1 MDGVG
6 VGGLGTDRTNPGNL
20 CEPRAEPLHSRIQ
33 VRECSMDVTAKL
45 LRLYQVEKQLRG
57 LQARLQ
63 AAEKF
68 LAEQDKDLGSLS
80 SRRSE
85 LEQQIKLLKALAGD
99 REGEVRRLDER
110 MATIRQ
116 QMDGA
121 QTNKEYQAFLTE
133 LNNYKVDR
141 DRLETAALEFMQK
154 VEDLNKTA
162 ETIEGQRSERDKVRG
177 VAQSDRE
184 ARHKEIATRLVEL
197 KAQRDQ
203 AAAEVP
209 GDVLQTLTRLLNQRG
224 EEAMA
229 SVQVADRKRHE
240 YTCGACQMSIPV
252 DAVSALLSRGKLTLC
267 ASCQCIL
274 YLDEDA
280 MKALN
285 PPKAGPKAGS
295 KK

>member
-1 MDGVG
+1 
-6 VGGLGTDRTNPGNL
+6 
-20 CEPRAEPLHSRIQ
+20 
-33 VRECSMDVTAKL
+33 MDVTAKL

-80 SRRSE
+80 SKRSE
-85 LEQQIKLLKALAGD
+85 LEHQIKLLRAQAGD
-99 REGEVRRLDER
+99 REGEVKRLDER
-110 MATIRQ
+110 MSTIRK

-154 VEDLNKTA
+154 VEDLSKTV
-162 ETIEGQRSERDKVRG
+162 ETVEGQRSERDKVRG
-177 VAQSDRE
+177 VAQTDRE
-184 ARHKEIATRLVEL
+184 ARYKEIESRLVEL

-209 GDVLQTLTRLLNQRG
+209 SDVLLMLTRLLNQRG

-229 SVQVADRKRHE
+229 SVQVEDRKRHE

-252 DAVSALLSRGKLTLC
+252 DAVSALLSKGKLTLC

-274 YLDEDA
+274 YLDDEA
-280 MKALN
+280 MRALN

>member
-1 MDGVG
+1 
-6 VGGLGTDRTNPGNL
+6 
-20 CEPRAEPLHSRIQ
+20 
-33 VRECSMDVTAKL
+33 MDVTAKL

-80 SRRSE
+80 SKRSD
-85 LEQQIKLLKALAGD
+85 LEQQIKLLRAQAGD
-99 REGEVRRLDER
+99 REGEVKRLDER
-110 MATIRQ
+110 MSTIRK

-141 DRLETAALEFMQK
+141 DRLETSALEFMQK
-154 VEDLNKTA
+154 VEDLSKTV
-162 ETIEGQRSERDKVRG
+162 ETVEGQRSERDKVRG
-177 VAQSDRE
+177 VAQTDRE
-184 ARHKEIATRLVEL
+184 ARYKEIESRLVEL

-209 GDVLQTLTRLLNQRG
+209 SDVLLMLTRLLNQRG

-229 SVQVADRKRHE
+229 SVQVEDRKRHE

-252 DAVSALLSRGKLTLC
+252 DAVSALLSKGKLTLC

-274 YLDEDA
+274 YLDDDA

>member
-1 MDGVG
+1 
-6 VGGLGTDRTNPGNL
+6 
-20 CEPRAEPLHSRIQ
+20 
-33 VRECSMDVTAKL
+33 MDVTAKL

-80 SRRSE
+80 SKRSV
-85 LEQQIKLLKALAGD
+85 LDQQIKVLKAQAAD
-99 REGEVRRLDER
+99 REGEVKRLDDR

-116 QMDGA
+116 QMDSA

-141 DRLETAALEFMQK
+141 DRHEAAALEFMQK
-154 VEDLNKTA
+154 IEDLTKTA
-162 ETIEGQRSERDKVRG
+162 ETVEGQRSERDKVRG
-177 VAQSDRE
+177 VAQTDRE
-184 ARHKEIATRLVEL
+184 ARYNEIASRLVEL

-209 GDVLQTLTRLLNQRG
+209 GDVLQMLTRLLNQRG

-229 SVQVADRKRHE
+229 SVQVEDRKRHE

-252 DAVSALLSRGKLTLC
+252 DAVSALLSKGKLTLC

-274 YLDEDA
+274 FLDEDA
-280 MKALN
+280 QKALN
-285 PPKAGPKAGS
+285 PPKAGSNKAGS